1 MTLSAEQIDLLA
13 NCIWGAMISVVVGLM
28 IWASD

>member
-13 NCIWGAMISVVVGLM
+13 NCIWGAMMSVAVGLV